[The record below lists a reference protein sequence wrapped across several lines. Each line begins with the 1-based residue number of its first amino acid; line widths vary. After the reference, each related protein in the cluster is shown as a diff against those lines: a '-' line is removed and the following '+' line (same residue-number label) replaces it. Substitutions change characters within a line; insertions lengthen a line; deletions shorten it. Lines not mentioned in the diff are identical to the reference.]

1 MASIS
6 SVGLW
11 FELILMQMMVRDLYD
26 EDPRSDRMHYALTE
40 IGDECRHSLMFGK
53 AIDRCGAPA
62 YGPTPR
68 LHRLGRLMKTVGYGV
83 SGYASILV
91 AEEILDRWQR
101 EVMGDDRVRPLVRMV
116 SRIHVLE
123 EARHM
128 TFARDQIERML
139 PRLNRATIAW
149 HQAMLGQTAILVA
162 RALVNPAI
170 YEAVGLDPVAA
181 RWDGRA
187 GQSARQGDDGLD
199 GGAGHR
205 LPDGLG
211 LIPRHQRELWRR
223 SLLSAEPQR
232 TFERNAWVRS
242 CCGLPSTS
250 RGGALLD
257 DHPAVHEDQPV
268 GDLAGEAHLVGDDHH
283 RHALRGEV
291 LHDAEHV
298 ADELGVE
305 GAGRLVEQHHLG
317 VHRQR
322 PGDGDP
328 LLLAAG
334 ELGGVGARP
343 SRRGP
348 TLSRLRRRDLVGLVL
363 AALRAPA
370 AGRW

>member
-1 MASIS
+1 MTLTDPVSERLLQSTARHSYDPVVDIDWEAPLVDGLWFMQPERMSLYGTPMWDTLSEEQRIELSRHEVASIS

-26 EDPRSDRMHYALTE
+26 EDPRSARMHYALTE

-101 EVMGDDRVRPLVRMV
+101 EVMGDDRVQPLVRMV

-149 HQAMLGQTAILVA
+149 HQAMLGQTAFLVA
-162 RALVNPAI
+162 RGLVNPAI

-181 RWDGRA
+181 RRA
-187 GQSARQGDDGLD
+187 ALANPHYQETMAWMGERVTGYL
-199 GGAGHR
+199 
-205 LPDGLG
+205 DGLG
-211 LIPRHQRELWRR
+211 LIPRHQRRLWRR
-223 SLLSAEPQR
+223 SLLMP
-232 TFERNAWVRS
+232 
-242 CCGLPSTS
+242 
-250 RGGALLD
+250 
-257 DHPAVHEDQPV
+257 
-268 GDLAGEAHLVGDDHH
+268 
-283 RHALRGEV
+283 
-291 LHDAEHV
+291 
-298 ADELGVE
+298 
-305 GAGRLVEQHHLG
+305 
-317 VHRQR
+317 
-322 PGDGDP
+322 
-328 LLLAAG
+328 
-334 ELGGVGARP
+334 
-343 SRRGP
+343 
-348 TLSRLRRRDLVGLVL
+348 
-363 AALRAPA
+363 
-370 AGRW
+370 

>member
-1 MASIS
+1 MTLTDPVSERLLQSTARHSYDPVVDIDWEAPLVDGLWFMQPERMSLYGTPMWDTLSEEQRIELSRHEVASIS

-101 EVMGDDRVRPLVRMV
+101 EVMGDDRVQPLVRMV

-149 HQAMLGQTAILVA
+149 HQAMLGQTAFLVA
-162 RALVNPAI
+162 RGLVNPAI

-181 RWDGRA
+181 RRA
-187 GQSARQGDDGLD
+187 ALANPHYQETMAWMGERVTGYL
-199 GGAGHR
+199 
-205 LPDGLG
+205 DGLG
-211 LIPRHQRELWRR
+211 LIPRHQRRLWRR
-223 SLLSAEPQR
+223 SLLMP
-232 TFERNAWVRS
+232 
-242 CCGLPSTS
+242 
-250 RGGALLD
+250 
-257 DHPAVHEDQPV
+257 
-268 GDLAGEAHLVGDDHH
+268 
-283 RHALRGEV
+283 
-291 LHDAEHV
+291 
-298 ADELGVE
+298 
-305 GAGRLVEQHHLG
+305 
-317 VHRQR
+317 
-322 PGDGDP
+322 
-328 LLLAAG
+328 
-334 ELGGVGARP
+334 
-343 SRRGP
+343 
-348 TLSRLRRRDLVGLVL
+348 
-363 AALRAPA
+363 
-370 AGRW
+370 

>member
-1 MASIS
+1 MTLTDPVSERLLQSTARHSYDPVVDIDWEAPLVDGLWFMQPERMSLYGTPMWDTLSEEQRIELSRHEVASIS

-26 EDPRSDRMHYALTE
+26 EDPRSARMHYALTE

-101 EVMGDDRVRPLVRMV
+101 EVMGDDRVQPLVRMV

-149 HQAMLGQTAILVA
+149 HQAMLAQTAFLVA
-162 RALVNPAI
+162 RGLVNPAI

-181 RWDGRA
+181 RRA
-187 GQSARQGDDGLD
+187 ALANPRYQETMAWMGERVTGYL
-199 GGAGHR
+199 
-205 LPDGLG
+205 DGLG
-211 LIPRHQRELWRR
+211 LIPRHQRRLWRR
-223 SLLSAEPQR
+223 SLLMP
-232 TFERNAWVRS
+232 
-242 CCGLPSTS
+242 
-250 RGGALLD
+250 
-257 DHPAVHEDQPV
+257 
-268 GDLAGEAHLVGDDHH
+268 
-283 RHALRGEV
+283 
-291 LHDAEHV
+291 
-298 ADELGVE
+298 
-305 GAGRLVEQHHLG
+305 
-317 VHRQR
+317 
-322 PGDGDP
+322 
-328 LLLAAG
+328 
-334 ELGGVGARP
+334 
-343 SRRGP
+343 
-348 TLSRLRRRDLVGLVL
+348 
-363 AALRAPA
+363 
-370 AGRW
+370 